1 MEHTQQNL
9 KKAKIKNILV
19 GGTNLPQEGMSFIEM
34 ALSFSPQGFAQSHIG
49 ERCVVV
55 VHPSLGQRLMKQG
68 WEVSLPDMG
77 LSKTLRTKAQNHFER
92 GQFLLE
98 VDSFL
103 PQKSVVVVHS
113 FLGQRLIRQ
122 WWEEHS
128 SLDSWLQIY
137 FVTKSLFHSTL
148 SYEINPKESIL

>member
-1 MEHTQQNL
+1 
-9 KKAKIKNILV
+9 
-19 GGTNLPQEGMSFIEM
+19 M

-49 ERCVVV
+49 EGC
-55 VHPSLGQRLMKQG
+55 
-68 WEVSLPDMG
+68 
-77 LSKTLRTKAQNHFER
+77 
-92 GQFLLE
+92 
-98 VDSFL
+98 
-103 PQKSVVVVHS
+103 VVVVHS

-137 FVTKSLFHSTL
+137 FVTKSLSHSTL